1 MRCSRGNHRDGRHGR
16 GSDVLSR
23 RHSRFRPRRDAELRR
38 DGTCRAQLRRGAGSG
53 AVGPG
58 GRYQPGRPS
67 GLASAPMTAAPR
79 LPGLTLSDADQI
91 VQTALEVGAE
101 RGFPPLAVAVID
113 VAGEVVVLRRSDGG
127 MPMTSRIAVAKARSA
142 LVALKPSGL
151 LEKLPPGIIDTAQHL
166 YGGNFVPR
174 AGGVL
179 ITEGDL
185 IVGAAGA
192 SGAQSDEDEEA
203 VRTAVERWQKTR

>member
-1 MRCSRGNHRDGRHGR
+1 M
-16 GSDVLSR
+16 
-23 RHSRFRPRRDAELRR
+23 
-38 DGTCRAQLRRGAGSG
+38 
-53 AVGPG
+53 
-58 GRYQPGRPS
+58 
-67 GLASAPMTAAPR
+67 PR

-91 VQTALEVGAE
+91 VHSALEVGAE

-142 LVALKPSGL
+142 LVALKPSGQL
-151 LEKLPPGIIDTAQHL
+151 DKLPPGIVDTLQHL
-166 YGGNFVPR
+166 YSGDFVPR

-179 ITEGDL
+179 VSDGDVVL
-185 IVGAAGA
+185 GAVGA

-203 VRTAVERWQKTR
+203 VRTAVERWQGRSAG

>member
-1 MRCSRGNHRDGRHGR
+1 
-16 GSDVLSR
+16 
-23 RHSRFRPRRDAELRR
+23 
-38 DGTCRAQLRRGAGSG
+38 
-53 AVGPG
+53 
-58 GRYQPGRPS
+58 
-67 GLASAPMTAAPR
+67 MTGAPR
-79 LPGLTLSDADQI
+79 LPGLSLSDADQI
-91 VQTALEVGAE
+91 VQGALDVGAE

-151 LEKLPPGIIDTAQHL
+151 LDQLPPGIIDTAQHL